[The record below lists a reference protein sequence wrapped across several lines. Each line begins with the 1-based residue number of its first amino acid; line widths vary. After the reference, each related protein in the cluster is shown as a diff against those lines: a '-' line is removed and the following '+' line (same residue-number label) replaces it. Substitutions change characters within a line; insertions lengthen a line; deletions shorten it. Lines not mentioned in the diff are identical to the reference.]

1 MRKIQIA
8 TLGAFACL
16 LAACSNPVEQTRT
29 VDTRPSFS
37 VANAPAFSTLY
48 VDGVFVGKAN
58 DFVGRAVR
66 VEPGKHVVRVNSEDG
81 KLLHQETVFVSG
93 AVNREIVLP
102 GAIQ

>member
-1 MRKIQIA
+1 MRKIHIA

-29 VDTRPSFS
+29 VDSRPSVS
-37 VANAPAFSTLY
+37 VVNAPAFSTLH
-48 VDGVFVGKAN
+48 VDGVYVGKAN

-66 VEPGKHVVRVNSEDG
+66 VEPGKHVIRVDSEDG

-102 GAIQ
+102 GAIR